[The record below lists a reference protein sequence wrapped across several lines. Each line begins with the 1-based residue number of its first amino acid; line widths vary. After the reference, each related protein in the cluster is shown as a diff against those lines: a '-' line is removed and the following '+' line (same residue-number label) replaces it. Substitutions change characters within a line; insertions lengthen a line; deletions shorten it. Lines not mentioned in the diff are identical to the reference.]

1 MSEIAICNN
10 YWLHLHHGA
19 CFGSHSW
26 VVQYRSFR
34 KRHAFPVLYSER
46 RNLKDCCGL
55 PSNRTTVRWL
65 PFKSSPVTLVLL
77 SFGHATGFCESI
89 LNEKFPDLQNSS
101 GVPAVD
107 GGSCGIGAT
116 QISPETSCATR
127 TVDMNSRTATI
138 ALFMASNLA
147 RTWSVCQMN
156 AVKQRLHSL
165 RIWLIGVNK

>member
-1 MSEIAICNN
+1 M
-10 YWLHLHHGA
+10 HLHQGA

-55 PSNRTTVRWL
+55 PSQKTTIRWL
-65 PFKSSPVTLVLL
+65 PFKSSPVTVVLL

-116 QISPETSCATR
+116 QISPEMSCPTR
-127 TVDMNSRTATI
+127 AVEMNSRTATI
-138 ALFMASNLA
+138 ALFMASNLR
-147 RTWSVCQMN
+147 RTWSVCHMN
-156 AVKQRLHSL
+156 DENSP
-165 RIWLIGVNK
+165 